1 MFEKKLDE
9 ISFDEPV
16 VNEFA
21 NEDLAAETVEP
32 VVNEF
37 ANEDLAAE
45 TVETVEP
52 VVNHTSEDINND
64 NYTLRDCDYLNV
76 REDPSL
82 ESEIIHVLSKNDV
95 VTINDVII
103 NDFVEVT
110 VSMDDQSNK
119 VGYCLAKF
127 LRKV

>member
-9 ISFDEPV
+9 TSFDEPV
-16 VNEFA
+16 VNEFT

-32 VVNEF
+32 VVNY
-37 ANEDLAAE
+37 
-45 TVETVEP
+45 
-52 VVNHTSEDINND
+52 TSEDKNND